1 MNSQGG
7 QSIGVNRI
15 VEKPTAIDSVSREIQ
30 PAQTGKTMFQTIS
43 NSLEE
48 FSSFLHK
55 YKNLNRSRARESRRD
70 FDGLDV
76 KKLSKSALSQHQV
89 DKVSEIA
96 AAIKQNRHNKSEVIE
111 EIRTFSKFISSD
123 ITEKGIALL
132 SLREQLENSNRTVP
146 SISEIYIELDRQLAP
161 ISTSLEFRAGVLAN
175 GTLDAA
181 KQRGLDENQLSDLTK
196 PEHSISFGNIFNV
209 LCDLREKFGDHYL
222 DLGAGELYR
231 QLSSQYHGGG
241 RNIEN
246 SELISVMRNMSE
258 LKTLLALLDAC
269 RETARILEQPM
280 TGANTQRSLTS
291 KLLNEVLS
299 LQKKSW
305 VESSD
310 VSKIASNLKIK
321 NLAKLNILGVQ
332 IKHIVSL
339 VPNHIYGNAE
349 QKNQCIEAI
358 FKCTD
363 LFARRESAYA
373 RLD

>member
-1 MNSQGG
+1 MNSQSG
-7 QSIGVNRI
+7 QPIGVNRI

-30 PAQTGKTMFQTIS
+30 PAQAGKTMFQTIS

-55 YKNLNRSRARESRRD
+55 YKNLNRSRAKESRRG

-89 DKVSEIA
+89 GKVSEVS

-111 EIRTFSKFISSD
+111 EIIKFSKSISSD
-123 ITEKGIALL
+123 ITEKGLALL
-132 SLREQLENSNRTVP
+132 SLREQLDASNGAVP
-146 SISEIYIELDRQLAP
+146 DISEIYTEIDRQLAP
-161 ISTSLEFRAGVLAN
+161 ISRSLEFRAGVLSYGA
-175 GTLDAA
+175 LDAA
-181 KQRGLDENQLSDLTK
+181 KQRGLDEHQLSDLTK
-196 PEHSISFGNIFNV
+196 SGHSISFGNIYNV

-222 DLGAGELYR
+222 DLGVGELYR
-231 QLSSQYHGGG
+231 KLSSQYHGGG
-241 RNIEN
+241 RNIES

-269 RETARILEQPM
+269 RETARLLERPAAD
-280 TGANTQRSLTS
+280 ANAQNSLTS
-291 KLLNEVLS
+291 RLLSEVLS

-310 VSKIASNLKIK
+310 VSKMASNLNIN

-332 IKHIVSL
+332 ARHIVSL
-339 VPNHIYGNAE
+339 VPDHIYGNAE
-349 QKNQCIEAI
+349 QKAQCIETM

-363 LFARRESAYA
+363 LFAQRESAYA
-373 RLD
+373 